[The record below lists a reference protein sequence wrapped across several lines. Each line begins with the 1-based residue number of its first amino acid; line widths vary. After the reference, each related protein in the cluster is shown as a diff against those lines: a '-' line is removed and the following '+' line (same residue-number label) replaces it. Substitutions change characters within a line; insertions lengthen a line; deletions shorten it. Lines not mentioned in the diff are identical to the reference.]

1 MKSIIL
7 DILKTILSN
16 DGSLVSGNK
25 SITTEASLLSINDKD
40 LIKVYN
46 QNLNLKGWRKYESII
61 RHHGSAV
68 NDDFFR
74 NQMIDKIYH
83 LYNKDYVLYDM
94 EIEDELY
101 FGEDF
106 ENQSDVDIL
115 IIYNHNMF
123 DHGYYKR

>member
-25 SITTEASLLSINDKD
+25 LISTEEFLLSINDKD

-46 QNLNLKGWRKYESII
+46 QNLNLKGWQQYESII
-61 RHHGSAV
+61 RHHGSTV

-74 NQMIDKIYH
+74 NQMIDKIYN

-101 FGEDF
+101 FDDDF

>member
-25 SITTEASLLSINDKD
+25 LISTEESLLSIKDKD

-46 QNLNLKGWRKYESII
+46 QNLNLKGWHQYESVI
-61 RHHGSAV
+61 RHHGSTV

-74 NQMIDKIYH
+74 NQMIDKIYN
-83 LYNKDYVLYDM
+83 LCNKDYVLYDM

-101 FGEDF
+101 FGDDF